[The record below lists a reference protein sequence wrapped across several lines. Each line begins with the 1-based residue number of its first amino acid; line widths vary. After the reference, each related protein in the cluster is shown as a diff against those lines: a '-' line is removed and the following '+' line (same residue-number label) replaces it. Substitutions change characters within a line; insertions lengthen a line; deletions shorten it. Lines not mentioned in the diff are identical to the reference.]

1 MEDKLLMLQNE
12 VILTAKLQRRN
23 FARLLGCCV
32 QDEEQILVYE
42 CWLRP
47 EPSSRRPPLFI
58 EYLPVASILT
68 KGFDFRLHKIL
79 WRQLLMKAKVKG
91 AIAPAL
97 QEEKEDKASMKS
109 FWFILLFGVA
119 HLLLSSV
126 AAVDTLGHNQTLTDG
141 QTLVSSGNIFKLGF
155 FSPGNSTY
163 RYVGIWYANV
173 PVQTVIWVAN
183 NQNPMNDRSGVL
195 KIAEDGNLVIVN
207 STGLVWSSSVSNA
220 GNDTF
225 VQMLDSGN
233 LVLSNSSNSQNYL
246 WQSYDHIGN
255 TFLAGM
261 KQGINLKTG
270 QQWYI
275 QSWKSLND
283 PSPGDYTDKLENPE
297 FPQLLIRKGDVK
309 HYRVGPWNGVRFI
322 YGGIPLTTGKIF
334 SPTMYSDENEV
345 YIVLKTSS
353 QSIIARTFLNETG
366 VLQDYY
372 WNQQMGQWI
381 DVLTMQQDVCKR
393 YNQCGNNAVCDS
405 TASTL
410 CRCLKGFTP
419 KVLQKWQLQDW
430 SDGCVRQTVMN
441 CEKEYEFLK
450 LTNEVNLPDL
460 LQYSVNSSMNLQECQ
475 AICLSNCSCSAFSNL
490 QMIGEGSGC
499 ALWFGD
505 LVDMRADTDDGVV
518 LYLKLLPSEIDSV
531 GGSNKKRR
539 LVIAVTTSVVLAI
552 LVVVPLVWYSRRKA
566 RRDLRGG
573 ESRFTSQELGHEEDL
588 DLPMYDLFT
597 IKAITANFANS
608 QKIGEGGFGPV
619 YKAQLA
625 TGQELAIKRLSQYSK
640 QGLNEFKNEA
650 SLIAKLQHRNLVRLL
665 GCCIQ
670 DEERILIY
678 EYLPNGSLDSYI
690 FGQHYATRA
699 GLLNWKKRYDII
711 LGIARGLLYLH
722 RDSRLRIIHRDLK
735 ASNVLLDIEL
745 NPKISDFGMART
757 FQGEPVEDKTRRVV
771 GTYGYMSPEY
781 AIDGLFS
788 IKSDVFSF
796 GVLLLEIVSGKRN
809 RGFCHPEHDL
819 SLLGHVI
826 DYSLAW
832 NLLNEGK
839 ELELVDPMIGE
850 EYPKSEVSRCIQVGL
865 LCVQRH
871 PKDRPTMSAALSM
884 LDTEDILL
892 PHPKEPGFYT
902 ERSLHEFSSASG
914 APLTSNEMT
923 VTLIAPR

>member
-1 MEDKLLMLQNE
+1 M
-12 VILTAKLQRRN
+12 
-23 FARLLGCCV
+23 
-32 QDEEQILVYE
+32 
-42 CWLRP
+42 
-47 EPSSRRPPLFI
+47 
-58 EYLPVASILT
+58 
-68 KGFDFRLHKIL
+68 KGFRF
-79 WRQLLMKAKVKG
+79 LLLCA
-91 AIAPAL
+91 
-97 QEEKEDKASMKS
+97 
-109 FWFILLFGVA
+109 VA
-119 HLLLSSV
+119 YLLLSSV
-126 AAVDTLGHNQTLTDG
+126 AAVDTLRHNQTLTDG
-141 QTLVSSGNIFKLGF
+141 ETLVSSGNIFTLGF
-155 FSPGNSTY
+155 FTPGNSTY
-163 RYVGIWYANV
+163 RYVGIWYANMS
-173 PVQTVIWVAN
+173 VQTVIWVAN

-207 STGLVWSSSVSNA
+207 STGVVWTSNVSNA
-220 GNDTF
+220 GNDTS
-225 VQMLDSGN
+225 VQMLDTGN
-233 LVLSNSSNSQNYL
+233 LVLSSSSNSQNYL

-255 TFLAGM
+255 TFLPGM
-261 KQGINLKTG
+261 KQGFNLKTG

-297 FPQLLIRKGDVK
+297 FPQLIIRKGDEK
-309 HYRVGPWNGVRFI
+309 HYRIGPWNGVRFI

-353 QSIIARTFLNETG
+353 ESITARTFLNETG
-366 VLQDYY
+366 VLQQYY
-372 WNQQMGQWI
+372 WNQQAGQWI
-381 DVLTMQQDVCKR
+381 DVLSMQQDVCKK
-393 YNQCGNNAVCDS
+393 YNLCGNNAVCGS
-405 TASTL
+405 TASST

-419 KVLQKWQLQDW
+419 KVPQKWQMQDW
-430 SDGCVRQTVMN
+430 SDGCVRQTVID
-441 CEKEYEFLK
+441 CEKEYAFMK

-460 LQYSVNSSMNLQECQ
+460 LQYSVNNSMNLQDCQ
-475 AICLSNCSCSAFSNL
+475 AMCLSNCSCSAFSSL
-490 QMIGEGSGC
+490 QMIGQGSGC

-505 LVDMRADTDDGVV
+505 LVDLRADTDDGVV
-518 LYLKLLPSEIDSV
+518 LYLKLLPSEIDSG

-552 LVVVPLVWYSRRKA
+552 LVLVPLGWCF
-566 RRDLRGG
+566 G
-573 ESRFTSQELGHEEDL
+573 ESMFTSQELGHEEEL
-588 DLPMYDLFT
+588 ELPMYDLFT
-597 IKAITANFANS
+597 IKAITANFASS

-619 YKAQLA
+619 YKAQLE
-625 TGQELAIKRLSQYSK
+625 TGQEIAIKRLSKNSRQD
-640 QGLNEFKNEA
+640 LNEFKNEA

-670 DEERILIY
+670 DEERMLIY

-690 FGQHYATRA
+690 FGQHSHLHARH
-699 GLLNWKKRYDII
+699 GSLLDWKKRYDII

-735 ASNVLLDIEL
+735 ASNVLLDNEL

-757 FQGEPVEDKTRRVV
+757 FNGEPVEDKTRRVV

-781 AIDGLFS
+781 AIDGFFS

-809 RGFCHPEHDL
+809 RGFCHPEHEL
-819 SLLGHVI
+819 SLLGH
-826 DYSLAW
+826 AW

-839 ELELVDPMIGE
+839 ELELVDPMTGK
-850 EYPKSEVSRCIQVGL
+850 EYAKSEVSRCIQVGL

-884 LDTEDILL
+884 LDSENIIL

-902 ERSLHEFSSASG
+902 ERSLQEFFSAND
-914 APLTSNEMT
+914 APSTCNEMT
-923 VTLIAPR
+923 VTLLEPR

>member
-1 MEDKLLMLQNE
+1 
-12 VILTAKLQRRN
+12 
-23 FARLLGCCV
+23 
-32 QDEEQILVYE
+32 
-42 CWLRP
+42 
-47 EPSSRRPPLFI
+47 
-58 EYLPVASILT
+58 
-68 KGFDFRLHKIL
+68 
-79 WRQLLMKAKVKG
+79 
-91 AIAPAL
+91 
-97 QEEKEDKASMKS
+97 MKS
-109 FWFILLFGVA
+109 FWFILLCGVA

-141 QTLVSSGNIFKLGF
+141 QTRVSSGNIFTLGF

-183 NQNPMNDRSGVL
+183 NQNPMNDSSGVL

-207 STGLVWSSSVSNA
+207 STGLVWSSGVSIA
-220 GNDTF
+220 GNDTS

-233 LVLSNSSNSQNYL
+233 LVLSSSSNSTGYL
-246 WQSYDHIGN
+246 WQSFDHIGN

-261 KQGINLKTG
+261 KQGLNLKTG

-297 FPQLLIRKGDVK
+297 FPQLIIRKGDVK
-309 HYRVGPWNGVRFI
+309 QYRIGPWNGIDFI
-322 YGGIPLTTGKIF
+322 YGGIPLTTGKILY
-334 SPTMYSDENEV
+334 PTMYSDENEV

-393 YNQCGNNAVCDS
+393 YNQCGNNGVCDS

-419 KVLQKWQLQDW
+419 KVPQKWQLQDW

-441 CEKEYEFLK
+441 CEKEYGFLK

-518 LYLKLLPSEIDSV
+518 LYLKLLPSEIDSG
-531 GGSNKKRR
+531 GGSKKKRR

-552 LVVVPLVWYSRRKA
+552 LVLVPLGWYSRRKA

-573 ESRFTSQELGHEEDL
+573 KCFGESMFTTQELGHEEDL
-588 DLPMYDLFT
+588 ELPMYDLFT

-608 QKIGEGGFGPV
+608 KKIGEGGFGPV
-619 YKAQLA
+619 YKAELA
-625 TGQELAIKRLSQYSK
+625 TGQEIAIKRLSKNSR

-650 SLIAKLQHRNLVRLL
+650 TLIAKLQHRNLVRLL

-678 EYLPNGSLDSYI
+678 EYLPNGSLNSFI
-690 FGQHYATRA
+690 FDATH
-699 GLLNWKKRYDII
+699 GSVLDWKKRRDII

-722 RDSRLRIIHRDLK
+722 RDSRLRLIHRDLK
-735 ASNVLLDIEL
+735 ASNVLLDNEL

-819 SLLGHVI
+819 SLLGHVN
-826 DYSLAW
+826 DCSLAW

-871 PKDRPTMSAALSM
+871 PKDRPTMPAALSM

-902 ERSLHEFSSASG
+902 ERSLHDFSSASD
-914 APLTSNEMT
+914 APMASNEMS
-923 VTLIAPR
+923 VTWIEPR